1 MGSVWH
7 YFIDK
12 ERETQGQKLAKVTVS
27 RGDSDMGFLS
37 WELHLFSP
45 VIQKAPNI
53 IRLPFSHTIDLLS
66 HLLFWREVYLYHPSM
81 YGIDVLHLLVLR
93 HIGASYVPHPCSED
107 KG

>member
-1 MGSVWH
+1 MINSQVVVKHTTTDLRKCKNSIQCMGSVWH

-12 ERETQGQKLAKVTVS
+12 ERETQRQKLAKVTVR

-66 HLLFWREVYLYHPSM
+66 HLLF
-81 YGIDVLHLLVLR
+81 
-93 HIGASYVPHPCSED
+93 
-107 KG
+107 